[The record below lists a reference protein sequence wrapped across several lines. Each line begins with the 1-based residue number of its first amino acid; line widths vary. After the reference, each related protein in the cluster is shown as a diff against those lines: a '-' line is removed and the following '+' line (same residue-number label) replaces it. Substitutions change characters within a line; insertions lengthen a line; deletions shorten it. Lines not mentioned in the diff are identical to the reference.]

1 MAVVTLTMAK
11 ESYGSEY
18 EDALFKNDGSTELKG
33 IDFGDVETGNEYM
46 PKYLYLRH
54 DGLEPVYASSYYL
67 RTLGAEW
74 GGYVASAEDSHEPY
88 NPNWFKHGGVK
99 EDSGYPTNS
108 TADYEL
114 LRNVAKNNAEMGIR
128 IHYDRADDV
137 TRTSG
142 LGYDNQGL
150 NFSGIVLQK
159 ESVDYSGTDIE
170 EKNGYLYP
178 EPEDDTKL
186 GKAGDE
192 SRLGISIKL
201 PEDII
206 GSGHVQFGFAIKYRY
221 TT

>member
-18 EDALFKNDGSTELKG
+18 EDALFKNDRSTELKG

-150 NFSGIVLQK
+150 NFSAVPLQK
-159 ESVDYSGTDIE
+159 ESLDWSSASVGVRDSWIE
-170 EKNGYLYP
+170 P
-178 EPEDDTKL
+178 EPTDANKVAV
-186 GKAGDE
+186 AGDE
-192 SRLGISIKL
+192 ALLGLSIKL

-206 GSGHVQFGFAIKYRY
+206 GSGHIQFSFAIKYRY
-221 TT
+221 TI